1 MQWKQWSIKNYAF
14 ASKRNYIAF
23 MEDILKIM
31 KVLHCAIMSLL
42 EKTVKRFGWKI
53 GISYWNIEKYVQL
66 CDFFF
71 KLTLLLVLLQ
81 NFTHYQTF
89 FTIVKTAATTNKIWP
104 NGEKTM
110 YNKFFKNV
118 SFGRSMERNFPEFVL
133 FYQMMVYF
141 GIA

>member
-89 FTIVKTAATTNKIWP
+89 FTIVKQQQQPTKYDQMAKKRRT
-104 NGEKTM
+104 
-110 YNKFFKNV
+110 V
-118 SFGRSMERNFPEFVL
+118 SFSKMLVL
-133 FYQMMVYF
+133 ADQWK
-141 GIA
+141 GISLNLFFFTKWWFILV